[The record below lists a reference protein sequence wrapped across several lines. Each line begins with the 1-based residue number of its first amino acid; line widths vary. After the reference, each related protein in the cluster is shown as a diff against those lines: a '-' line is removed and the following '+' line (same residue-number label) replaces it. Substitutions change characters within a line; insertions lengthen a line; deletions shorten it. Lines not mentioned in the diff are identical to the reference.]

1 MMIFKN
7 LWRRKTRTLLTAI
20 GIAVGVAAVV
30 VFSAFGEGMAEGF
43 SGVSASAEAD
53 LMVGQKDA
61 LLIIMGA
68 IDEQIGDEIA
78 QMRGVAEVAGSV
90 VGIVQTPETPYFL
103 VTGEDPRGFAVARY
117 RLIDGRPLS
126 GKRQVLLGKLTA
138 KNAKKGVGDTFRIND
153 VGYRVAGIYET
164 GASFEDNGA
173 VIALADA
180 QRAFDKRNQVS
191 FFKVKLRDLDRRDE
205 IKSAIEERW
214 DDLSVTRSGEPS
226 KQDEMLNV
234 YRSLGWFLGIF
245 AILVGG
251 LGMMNAVLM
260 SVFERTREIGVLRAL
275 GWRRRRV
282 VGMIVGEALILAVSG
297 GVIGIALGI
306 ALIQLASLSPAVG
319 GLLSNTISPTLV
331 VQALI
336 TALVLGTIGGA
347 YPAWRAAQLAPVEAM
362 RAESGAAVHWGRI
375 TRWLAGLF
383 RGGALRNLWRRP
395 TRTLMTALGLGIGVG
410 FVVALMGI
418 TEGTRVVMT
427 QLFSA
432 GQADLVAEQANVSDA
447 SFSAIDERIAE
458 LMRAQPQVRAVSK
471 MLFGVTTAPGLPF
484 FMVYGLDTNE
494 EYIQHY
500 RIREGRSIERPRE
513 IIIGRMAANSLKK
526 RVGDSLHLAGSSYR
540 VVGIYENGLAYED
553 AGGVIALKE
562 AQRLFRK
569 PRQVSFIGIALK
581 DPSQAAA
588 AADELERAY
597 PEVIVSQAATMTERM
612 QDFASMNAAFG
623 ALVGL
628 MVVVGGI
635 VMLNVM
641 MMSVFERT
649 QEIGVLRALGW
660 RRWRVLRMV
669 ASESL
674 ALSLLSALVGIAI
687 GVGLSVLFSL
697 EPTYGQLLPAVYT
710 PGAFAQVI
718 VLAVVLGGL
727 GGLYPAWRAANLRPV
742 EALRYE

>member
-1 MMIFKN
+1 MIFKN

-30 VFSAFGEGMAEGF
+30 VLSAFGEGMAEGF
-43 SGVSASAEAD
+43 GSVSASAEAD

-61 LLIIMGA
+61 VMIMMGA
-68 IDEQIGDEIA
+68 IDEQIGAEIA
-78 QMRGVAEVAGSV
+78 QMRGVAEVAGAV

-103 VTGEDPRGFAVARY
+103 VMGEDPRGFAIARY
-117 RLIDGRPLS
+117 RLIAGRALGS
-126 GKRQVLLGKLTA
+126 KRQVLLGKLTA
-138 KNAKKGVGDTFRIND
+138 KNAKKTVGDTYRIND

-180 QRAFDKRNQVS
+180 QRAFDKHNQVN
-191 FFKVKLRDLDRRDE
+191 FFKVKLRDLERRDE
-205 IKSAIEERW
+205 IKRAIEERW
-214 DDLSVTRSGEPS
+214 DDLGVTRSGEPS
-226 KQDEMLNV
+226 KQDEMLNL

-251 LGMMNAVLM
+251 LGMMNAMLM

-275 GWRRRRV
+275 GWRRRRII
-282 VGMIVGEALILAVSG
+282 GMIIGEALILALSG
-297 GVIGIALGI
+297 GVLGVALAV

-336 TALVLGTIGGA
+336 TALVLGTVGGA

-362 RAESGAAVHWGRI
+362 RAESGAAVRWGRI
-375 TRWLAGLF
+375 TRWLAELF

-395 TRTLMTALGLGIGVG
+395 TRTLMTTIGLGIGVG

-427 QLFSA
+427 NLFSA

-447 SFSAIDERIAE
+447 AFSAIDERIADR
-458 LMRAQPQVRAVSK
+458 MRAHPQVRAVSK
-471 MLFGVTTAPGLPF
+471 MIFGVTTAPGLPF
-484 FMVYGLDTNE
+484 FIVYGLDPNE

-526 RVGDSLHLAGSSYR
+526 RVGETLHLTGASYR
-540 VVGIYENGLAYED
+540 VVGIYENGVAYED
-553 AGGVIALKE
+553 TGGVIALKE

-569 PRQVSFIGIALK
+569 SRQVSFIGIGLK

-588 AADELERAY
+588 AAAELERAY
-597 PEVIVSQAATMTERM
+597 PQVIVSQAATMTERM
-612 QDFASMNAAFG
+612 QDFASMNAMFG

-660 RRWRVLRMV
+660 RRGRVLRMV
-669 ASESL
+669 AGESL
-674 ALSLLSALVGIAI
+674 ALSLLSSLMGIAI
-687 GVGLSVLFSL
+687 GVGLNALFSL
-697 EPTYGQLLPAVYT
+697 EPTYGRLLPAVYT
-710 PGAFAQVI
+710 PGAFAQIV
-718 VLAVVLGGL
+718 VLAVALGGL

>member
-1 MMIFKN
+1 MIIKN
-7 LWRRKTRTLLTAI
+7 LWRRKIRTLLTAV
-20 GIAVGVAAVV
+20 GIAIGVAAVV
-30 VFSAFGEGMAEGF
+30 VLSAFGEGMADGF
-43 SGVSASAEAD
+43 GSVSASAEAD
-53 LMVGQKDA
+53 LIVGQNDA
-61 LLIIMGA
+61 VMLMMGA
-68 IDEQIGDEIA
+68 IDEEIGTEIA
-78 QMRGVAEVAGSV
+78 QLRGVGEVAGVV
-90 VGIVQTPETPYFL
+90 VGIVQTSDTPYFL
-103 VTGEDPRGFAVARY
+103 VTGEDPRGFAIERY
-117 RLIDGRPLS
+117 KLIAGRPL
-126 GKRQVLLGKLTA
+126 GNRRQVLLGKLTA
-138 KNAKKGVGDTFRIND
+138 KNAKKTVGDTFRIND
-153 VGYRVAGIYET
+153 AGYRVAGIYET

-180 QRAFDKRNQVS
+180 QRAFDKHKQVS
-191 FFKVKLRDLDRRDE
+191 FFKVQLRDLDRRDE

-214 DDLSVTRSGEPS
+214 DGLAVTRSGEPS
-226 KQDEMLNV
+226 KQDEMLNL

-251 LGMMNAVLM
+251 LGMMNAMLM

-275 GWRRRRV
+275 GWRRRRI
-282 VGMIVGEALILAVSG
+282 VGLIVGEALVLALSG
-297 GVIGIALGI
+297 GLLGIALGV

-319 GLLSNTISPTLV
+319 GLLSNTFDSALAI
-331 VQALI
+331 QALV
-336 TALVLGTIGGA
+336 TALVLGMVGGA

-362 RAESGAAVHWGRI
+362 RAESGAAVHWGRT

-395 TRTLMTALGLGIGVG
+395 TRTLMTIIGLGIGVG

-418 TEGTRVVMT
+418 TEGSRAAMT

-447 SFSAIDERIAE
+447 AFSAIDERIADR
-458 LMRAQPQVRAVSK
+458 MRAHPQVRAVSK
-471 MLFGVTTAPGLPF
+471 MIFGVTTAPGLPF
-484 FMVYGLDTNE
+484 FMVYGLDTSE

-500 RIREGRSIERPRE
+500 RIREGRVIERPRE

-526 RVGDSLHLAGSSYR
+526 RVGETLHLTGASYR
-540 VVGIYENGLAYED
+540 VVGIYENGLAFED

-569 PRQVSFIGIALK
+569 PRQISFISIGLT

-588 AADELERAY
+588 AAAELERAY

-612 QDFASMNAAFG
+612 QDFASMNAMFG

-635 VMLNVM
+635 VMLNMM

-660 RRWRVLRMV
+660 RRGRILRMV
-669 ASESL
+669 AGESL
-674 ALSLLSALVGIAI
+674 ALSLLSSLIGIAI
-687 GVGLSVLFSL
+687 GVGLNALFSL
-697 EPTYGQLLPAVYT
+697 EPTYGRLLPAIYT
-710 PGAFAQVI
+710 PGAFVQVV
-718 VLAVVLGGL
+718 VLALVLGGL